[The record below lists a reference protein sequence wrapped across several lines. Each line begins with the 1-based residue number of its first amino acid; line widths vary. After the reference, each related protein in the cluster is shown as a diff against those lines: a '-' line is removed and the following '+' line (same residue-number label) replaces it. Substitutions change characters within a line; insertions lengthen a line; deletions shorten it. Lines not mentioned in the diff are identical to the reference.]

1 MENKNIKN
9 VNISSWILIFSVFD
23 TIHIG
28 LYHTEMIIFTAR
40 LMLHQIQNDLHGICH
55 QSVVVLF
62 NQLSFL
68 EEEKNPYVFVMFVLS
83 VFCPST
89 VLRPAWLP
97 SESEEDIEVLS
108 RSWRPY
114 ISAVLFMMEA
124 TSAKSCNDGEIELS
138 TCMINISR
146 CISRPFWKKILT
158 PPPHPHYFT
167 ISVCRR
173 RMNSYRMK

>member
-1 MENKNIKN
+1 M
-9 VNISSWILIFSVFD
+9 ILIFSVFD
-23 TIHIG
+23 TIHID
-28 LYHTEMIIFTAR
+28 LYHAEMIIFTAR
-40 LMLHQIQNDLHGICH
+40 LMLHQIQNDLHGIH
-55 QSVVVLF
+55 QSDRASVVALF

-146 CISRPFWKKILT
+146 CISRPFWKNTNT
-158 PPPHPHYFT
+158 PPPRFFPI
-167 ISVCRR
+167 ISQLACAGGGWTVIEWNKLLGL
-173 RMNSYRMK
+173 M